1 MDWHVSKAEQADKYV
16 LYEQAAQNP
25 QMMVRFLR
33 ALHTGDPRI
42 LGEDFS
48 GTAAISRN
56 WAEQGEDFSAIAVD
70 HDEEPLR
77 RAGGERVVLHRSDV
91 LAADDPAD
99 IIAVLNFSICE
110 CHDREALVAY
120 LRHARRRLEG
130 RRGVLV
136 LDLFGGA
143 STLVNTAIQVR
154 LTEDITYTW
163 ENEAVNVMS
172 NQLGCRMSF
181 QFDDG
186 SEMAAAF
193 LYHWR
198 LWTPCE
204 VIEAM
209 KEAGFKRAEVYDR
222 LGDAVDEEGNLYV
235 SPVTNLYATVDEL
248 MGDDEDNEGD
258 FDTNPGAG
266 LSWKPDVEE
275 EEDDEEEAMAGMPPQ
290 LPDWQ
295 CFVVGR
301 TVEL

>member
-1 MDWHVSKAEQADKYV
+1 MSKAEQADKYA
-16 LYEQAAQNP
+16 LYERAAQNP
-25 QMMVRFLR
+25 SMMVRFLR
-33 ALHTGDPRI
+33 ALHGSDPKI

-48 GTAAISRN
+48 GTAAISRR
-56 WAEQGEDFSAIAVD
+56 WVEQGEDYTAIAVD

-77 RAGGERVVLHRSDV
+77 RAAGERVQRRRSDV
-91 LAADDPAD
+91 MAADDPAD

-120 LRHARRRLEG
+120 LRHTRQRLAP
-130 RRGVLV
+130 RRGLLV

-154 LTEDITYTW
+154 LTDDITYTW
-163 ENEAVNVMS
+163 ENEAVNVMT
-172 NQLGCRMSF
+172 NQIGCRMSF

-209 KEAGFKRAEVYDR
+209 MEAGYQRAEVYDR

-235 SPVTNLYATVDEL
+235 SPVTNLYATVDE
-248 MGDDEDNEGD
+248 MVTGDADGEDGEYDANAEE
-258 FDTNPGAG
+258 G
-266 LSWKPDVEE
+266 LSWKPDA
-275 EEDDEEEAMAGMPPQ
+275 EDDEEATAGMPPQ

-301 TVEL
+301 TTDL

>member
-1 MDWHVSKAEQADKYV
+1 VSKAEQADKYA

-25 QMMVRFLR
+25 QVMVRFLR
-33 ALHTGDPRI
+33 ALHGGDPRI

-48 GTAAISRN
+48 GTAAISRD
-56 WAEQGEDFSAIAVD
+56 WAKQGEDHFAVAVD

-77 RAGGERVVLHRSDV
+77 RASAERVTLRRSDV
-91 LAADDPAD
+91 MAADDPAD

-120 LRHARRRLEG
+120 LRHARERLQE
-130 RRGVLV
+130 RRGILV

-154 LTEDITYTW
+154 LTKDITYTW
-163 ENEAVNVMS
+163 ENEAVNVMT
-172 NQLGCRMSF
+172 NQIGCRMSF

-204 VIEAM
+204 VLEAM
-209 KEAGFKRAEVYDR
+209 YQAGFKRADVYDR

-248 MGDDEDNEGD
+248 MGEDEPDDGD
-258 FDTNPGAG
+258 YEVDSAAG
-266 LSWKPDVEE
+266 HSWKAGEE
-275 EEDDEEEAMAGMPPQ
+275 EEEETSADLTPQ

-301 TVEL
+301 TNEL